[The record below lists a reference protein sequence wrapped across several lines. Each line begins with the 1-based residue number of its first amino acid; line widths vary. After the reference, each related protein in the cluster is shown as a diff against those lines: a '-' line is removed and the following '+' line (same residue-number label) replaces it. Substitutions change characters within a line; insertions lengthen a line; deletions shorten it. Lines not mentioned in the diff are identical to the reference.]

1 MRSHPLGR
9 FIAGAAAVAVA
20 SAMLAGCASSEP
32 VAATNDIRFQ
42 LFQAPTSF
50 DPFHAEGAA
59 DGEIVG
65 LHFRGLVANESQEF
79 VPSLASSW
87 EFTPDATSVTFT
99 LQETNWSDG
108 EPFTADDVVYSL
120 ETWAD
125 PSTESVYGGEL
136 AEVVGYD
143 EFVAGDAAT
152 ITGIKAVDERT
163 LQIDLKD
170 PSTVFLSRLLY
181 LKIVPQ
187 HIYGE
192 LDSANFAGS
201 DEFRSPTVGM
211 GPYIFSRWVDDDQI
225 EFVPNPESFEDHPLD
240 HIYAQYLTGD
250 VARAQLQ
257 TGEIDI
263 AQLASADVETVR
275 NENVVNV
282 QVGPGIGVMSLY
294 SALDNGKLADPRVR
308 QAILYAI
315 DRQSIVDNV
324 LNGNGRVPQSMLY
337 APEWATPS
345 DLTNFDYDPDE
356 AKALLA
362 DAGWDG
368 STVVYLDIIPGQPDR
383 DAVMNVV
390 QGQLAAVGI
399 NAELRASQPAQFT
412 EIVENREFDLLITIM
427 GLVGSEPGNINP
439 RFMCEGSQNISGY
452 CNPDLDALLAE
463 GVKTDDQSVREP
475 IYQEANRILNFDQPA
490 IPLYVEQ
497 PAYGSTKRVTGFDPA
512 VGTLNAAQY
521 WNIDG

>member
-1 MRSHPLGR
+1 MRSPALSR
-9 FIAGAAAVAVA
+9 IIAGAAAVVVA
-20 SAMLAGCASSEP
+20 TAMLASCSSPESS
-32 VAATNDIRFQ
+32 TTTKDLRFQ

-65 LHFRGLVANESQEF
+65 LHFRSLIANESQEF

-99 LQETNWSDG
+99 LAETNWSDG

-125 PSTESVYGGEL
+125 PATESLHGGEL
-136 AEVVGYD
+136 AGVVGYE
-143 EFVAGDAAT
+143 EFVAGSAPSVS
-152 ITGIKAVDERT
+152 GIKALDET
-163 LQIDLKD
+163 TVQIDLTE
-170 PSTVFLSRLLY
+170 PSVVFLSNLLY
-181 LKIVPQ
+181 LKIIPE

-192 LDSANFAGS
+192 IDSADFAGNE
-201 DEFRSPTVGM
+201 EFRSPSVGI

-225 EFVPNPESFEDHPLD
+225 EFVPNPESLEDHPLD

-275 NENVVNV
+275 QEDVVDV
-282 QVGPGIGVMSLY
+282 QVGPGIGAMALY
-294 SALDNGKLADPRVR
+294 SALDNGKLADARVR

-315 DRQSIVDNV
+315 DRQAIVDNV

-337 APEWATPS
+337 TPEWATPD
-345 DLTNFDYDPDE
+345 DLIEFDYDPE
-356 AKALLA
+356 KAKELLA
-362 DAGWDG
+362 DAAWDA

-399 NAELRASQPAQFT
+399 DAQLRASQPAQLT
-412 EIVENREFDLLITIM
+412 ELVENREFDLLISIM
-427 GLVGSEPGNINP
+427 GLVGSEPGNINR
-439 RFMCEGSQNISGY
+439 RFMCDASSNISGY
-452 CNPDLDALLAE
+452 CNPELDALLLQ

-475 IYQEANRILNFDQPA
+475 IYQEANRILNADQPA
-490 IPLYVEQ
+490 MPLYVEQ
-497 PAYGSTKRVTGFDPA
+497 PAYGSAKRVTGFDPA
-512 VGTLNAAQY
+512 VGTLNAAQH
-521 WNIDG
+521 WNIAD